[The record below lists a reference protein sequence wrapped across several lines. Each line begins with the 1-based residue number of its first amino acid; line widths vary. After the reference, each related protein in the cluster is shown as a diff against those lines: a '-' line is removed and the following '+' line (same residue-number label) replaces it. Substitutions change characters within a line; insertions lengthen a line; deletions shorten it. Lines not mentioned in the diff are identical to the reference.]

1 MLRGEIQPTG
11 SQGQL
16 YIQDVS
22 VAADRYLA
30 RFHLGVC
37 PQFDAMD
44 TLSVREHLAF
54 YARIRGVADVS
65 GAVEAMIRSVGL
77 QPFADRMADKLSG
90 GNKRKL
96 SLAMALIGNP
106 EVVLLDEPSSGMD
119 PLAKRNMWRT
129 LAKFRHGRS
138 ILLTTHSMEEAD
150 ALASRVGVISRRL
163 LDIGTTAHLRQK
175 HGHGFHVHVVMA
187 SAPHSTQ
194 EEMAGLQGW
203 IEAHVPGA
211 RLEGLPYHGQLRY
224 VVPANGPP
232 AASEKG
238 TDETDGISSVP
249 SGNREPNGELNG
261 AAVSGQSEG
270 PRSVGSLF
278 MLLEENKKAQGIEF
292 YSVSPATFDEVFLK
306 VINRHN
312 VGEEEITAAPR
323 WTLRQLFPRLFSF
336 IPSGIS

>member
-1 MLRGEIQPTG
+1 
-11 SQGQL
+11 
-16 YIQDVS
+16 
-22 VAADRYLA
+22 VAEDRYLA

-54 YARIRGVADVS
+54 YARIRGVINVAA
-65 GAVEAMIRSVGL
+65 AVEAMIRSVGL

-129 LAKFRHGRS
+129 LAKFRPGRS

-163 LDIGTTAHLRQK
+163 LDVGTTQHLRAK
-175 HGHGFHVHVVMA
+175 HGHGFHIHVVMA
-187 SAPHSTQ
+187 SAPHSSPQ
-194 EEMAGLQGW
+194 EMAGLQAW

-211 RLEGLPYHGQLRY
+211 QLEGLPYHGQLRY
-224 VVPANGPP
+224 IVPATVGG
-232 AASEKG
+232 EKVAG
-238 TDETDGISSVP
+238 EADAISAVS
-249 SGNREPNGELNG
+249 NG
-261 AAVSGQSEG
+261 AAEGNGAPNGAANGAATGEG

-278 MLLEENKKAQGIEF
+278 MLLEENKAAQGIAF

-306 VINRHN
+306 VIARHD

-323 WTLRQLFPRLFSF
+323 WTLRRLFPRLFRF
-336 IPSGIS
+336 LPVTPN

>member
-11 SQGQL
+11 SRGQL
-16 YIQDVS
+16 FIQDVS
-22 VAADRYLA
+22 VAEDRYLA

-54 YARIRGVADVS
+54 YARIRGVTDVAR
-65 GAVEAMIRSVGL
+65 AVEAMVRSVGL

-129 LAKFRHGRS
+129 LAKFRPGRS

-163 LDIGTTAHLRQK
+163 LDVGTTAHLRGK

-187 SAPHSTQ
+187 SAPHTTQ
-194 EEMAGLQGW
+194 QEMADLQAW

-211 RLEGLPYHGQLRY
+211 RLEGQPYHGQLRY
-224 VVPANGPP
+224 MVPANG
-232 AASEKG
+232 AANAAREADG
-238 TDETDGISSVP
+238 TDEILSAP
-249 SGNREPNGELNG
+249 NG
-261 AAVSGQSEG
+261 AANGTAIGAATTE

-278 MLLEENKKAQGIEF
+278 MLLEENKRAQGIEF
-292 YSVSPATFDEVFLK
+292 FSVSPTTFDEVFLT
-306 VINRHN
+306 VIDKHQI
-312 VGEEEITAAPR
+312 GEEENAPVWSLKDMIAR
-323 WTLRQLFPRLFSF
+323 RLRFVGLF
-336 IPSGIS
+336 